1 MTLDARRILIACGV
15 ASAALSIFHIGCVFI
30 GVPAYRY
37 FNAGEDMALMAEAG
51 SPIPALVTLGIAAVL
66 ATFAAY
72 AFSGAGIVARLPFLK
87 IGLLAVGGIYT
98 LRGLFLFPCLVVAV
112 TSPQDLDPKEVAFA
126 SVALAIGV
134 AYLMG
139 GSMDRK
145 QARVDSVV
153 GWR

>member
-1 MTLDARRILIACGV
+1 MILDARRTLIACGL
-15 ASAALSIFHIGCVFI
+15 ASAALALFHVGCIFVGA
-30 GVPAYRY
+30 PAYRY

-51 SPIPALVTLGIAAVL
+51 STIPALITLGIAAVL